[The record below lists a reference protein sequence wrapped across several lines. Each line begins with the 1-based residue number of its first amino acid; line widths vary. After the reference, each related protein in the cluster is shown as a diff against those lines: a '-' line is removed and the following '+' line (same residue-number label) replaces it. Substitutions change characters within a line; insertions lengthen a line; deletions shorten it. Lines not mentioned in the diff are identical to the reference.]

1 VSVRRRIHRD
11 QAGVSA
17 LEMTVVVALLAVVLT
32 MAFEAI
38 IGYQGATAGNQARL
52 RNLEEAQVV
61 MAVVTKDLRTAI
73 SFSSLGASD
82 VTFLGHLNTGPT
94 APPNMIR
101 LYVDGQGRL
110 LEAVTP
116 PDNPTAN
123 PITYTGVPTT
133 RVVGEGVVST
143 GSLLDFRDTADTTTT
158 TTTEVTSVVVSL
170 SVNLPAAVTVPA
182 TVLSSRVFLPNVAA
196 AGVGA

>member
-1 VSVRRRIHRD
+1 MTGRRRLHRD
-11 QAGVSA
+11 QAGITVV
-17 LEMTVVVALLAVVLT
+17 EMTVVVALLAVVLA
-32 MAFEAI
+32 MAFEGLTSFQA
-38 IGYQGATAGNQARL
+38 ATAGNAARL
-52 RNLEEAQVV
+52 RNLEEARLI
-61 MAVVTKDLRTAI
+61 MAVLTKDLRTAT
-73 SFSSLGASD
+73 SFSSLAPGD
-82 VTFLGHLNTGPT
+82 VSFLGNLNTT
-94 APPNMIR
+94 ATGPPNRIR

-158 TTTEVTSVVVSL
+158 TTTEVTSVVVTL